1 MRLCLFATLSLL
13 YSHGHRATLAI
24 VVERA
29 ATTKKGN
36 FYAENLALK
45 LGLAAVVRNYVWG
58 WAIAETSF
66 GGLSDGDYSSQFLSE
81 TALVQ
86 INWGYWDPNANDDYL
101 TDELTFSS
109 S

>member
-1 MRLCLFATLSLL
+1 MCIAMAAACLWLWHS
-13 YSHGHRATLAI
+13 I
-24 VVERA
+24 E
-29 ATTKKGN
+29 KQPK

-101 TDELTFSS
+101 TDELTYSALSS
-109 S
+109 FYIL